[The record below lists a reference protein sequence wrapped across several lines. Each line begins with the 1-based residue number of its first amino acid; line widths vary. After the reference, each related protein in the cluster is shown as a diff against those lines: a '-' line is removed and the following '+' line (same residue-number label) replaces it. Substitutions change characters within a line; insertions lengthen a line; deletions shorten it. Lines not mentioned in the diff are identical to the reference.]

1 MRPAGPDTLDLT
13 FTAVPPH
20 RAAGRVCICVHVHVL
35 YHVDATKDGGRPRD
49 AAVIGKRG
57 VRKIIAVVP
66 GTT

>member
-20 RAAGRVCICVHVHVL
+20 HAAGRVCTYVHVL
-35 YHVDATKDGGRPRD
+35 YHVDATKDGDD